1 MTFFHGIRAIGDAI
15 TGERGGGAAVRRPL
29 SQDNLPIMGP
39 VLNVS
44 GVYLSTGHGHSGIYL
59 AAASGR
65 HVAELV
71 TSDETSPLPVG
82 PYLPTRFTTTS
93 QAQGTEYSG

>member
-1 MTFFHGIRAIGDAI
+1 MEHALSVMPSLESAEVVQQFAGP
-15 TGERGGGAAVRRPL
+15 RPL

-71 TSDETSPLPVG
+71 TSDETSLLPVG